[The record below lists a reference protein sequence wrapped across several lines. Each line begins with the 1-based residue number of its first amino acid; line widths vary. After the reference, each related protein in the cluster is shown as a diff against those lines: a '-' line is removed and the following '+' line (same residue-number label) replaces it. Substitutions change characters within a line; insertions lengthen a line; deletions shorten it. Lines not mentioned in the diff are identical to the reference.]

1 MSTDTKP
8 LEEAIHSIFGF
19 IARTAEKTDGGITW
33 STIDYENQPHHSFS
47 VFNGVGGIPYFLN
60 DYYHCYGNSTA
71 LDLGQG
77 AIDWCASFQGEHHH
91 RGLHM
96 GRNGAALAALHRA
109 AVLGEGAPE
118 YSHANAR
125 FILSEPP
132 GPITDMLGGEASNGL
147 YLVKL
152 WAHTGETEF
161 LQGAERCA
169 IWLEE
174 QMVRDE
180 IGTYCYV
187 DPFKRLG
194 FGMNVFLGA
203 AHGISGVAHFLVSLA
218 EQTGNERWAELA
230 RELFATL
237 TRYARPVHG

>member
-1 MSTDTKP
+1 
-8 LEEAIHSIFGF
+8 
-19 IARTAEKTDGGITW
+19 
-33 STIDYENQPHHSFS
+33 
-47 VFNGVGGIPYFLN
+47 
-60 DYYHCYGNSTA
+60 
-71 LDLGQG
+71 
-77 AIDWCASFQGEHHH
+77 
-91 RGLHM
+91 
-96 GRNGAALAALHRA
+96 
-109 AVLGEGAPE
+109 
-118 YSHANAR
+118 
-125 FILSEPP
+125 
-132 GPITDMLGGEASNGL
+132 MLGGEASNGL